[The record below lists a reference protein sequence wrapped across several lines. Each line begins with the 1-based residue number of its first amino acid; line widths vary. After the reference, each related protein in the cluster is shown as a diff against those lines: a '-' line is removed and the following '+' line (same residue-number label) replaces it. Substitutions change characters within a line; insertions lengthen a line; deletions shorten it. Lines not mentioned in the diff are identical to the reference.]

1 MDINYKF
8 EQKNVSDKI
17 CDRKIESLSRD
28 ILRKN
33 FIKWITF
40 YNSTMKNFLKSD
52 GLEKI
57 YEGGILI
64 KKSKEFGGS
73 I

>member
-1 MDINYKF
+1 
-8 EQKNVSDKI
+8 
-17 CDRKIESLSRD
+17 
-28 ILRKN
+28 
-33 FIKWITF
+33 
-40 YNSTMKNFLKSD
+40 MKNFLKSD
-52 GLEKI
+52 GLEEI